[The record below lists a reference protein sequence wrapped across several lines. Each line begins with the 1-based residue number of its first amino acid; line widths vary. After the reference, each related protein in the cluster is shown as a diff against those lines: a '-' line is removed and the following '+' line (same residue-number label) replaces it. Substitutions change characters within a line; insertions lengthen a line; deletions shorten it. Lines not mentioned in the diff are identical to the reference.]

1 MSAYNISY
9 FNPALQQLVIWPD
22 NQVYYAVLS
31 IFGIMGA
38 LVLSR
43 AMSTKSNI
51 SALAGPAP
59 SSMVWGSAPEMFDA
73 ETGLEFQDQ
82 LMNAYGSA
90 CRVKGPFGANEL
102 WISDPRA
109 FQEILIKGYDDF
121 IEPHWFT
128 TWLKL
133 VFGPVV
139 ATVYGH
145 QHKVQRKF
153 STLAIFATLVE
164 NVKAEV
170 QADGDNDK
178 VVDIFKWVHLV
189 ALEIIG
195 QAGIGHSFGILEGN
209 VPDYLDAS
217 RDMFPLMMEMWYLL
231 PFITFLS
238 RLGPAFFRRIVVEL
252 TPHHPVQRMKSV
264 VDTMHETAVEIM
276 KRKRRAL
283 ESGTLDSEVAAGK
296 DIMTALLRQNLVVAP
311 QDQMTDE
318 EVLAQVKYAT
328 DVSFVDKDYMLTF
341 SFDSGL
347 TFAGHDTTSSAISRT
362 ISLLAEHQEVQ
373 DKLRDEIRQA
383 YHLYGKNLDYD
394 QLNSLSCL
402 DAVCRESL
410 RLYLPGTFIDRVA
423 TKDWNLPL
431 QYPVRSKDGRTVIT
445 NIHVAKGTTLHLSL
459 QAANK
464 DERTWGED
472 AGEFKP
478 DRWLTPLP
486 TSVTN
491 SRMPSIYS
499 STMTFSGGPRACPG
513 VKFSQLEMKIVLASL
528 VSSFKF
534 ELSKDTIKW
543 KAGGIVKPYAQYSD
557 GTTSHDPMMPIK
569 VTVLGGAE

>member
-1 MSAYNISY
+1 MWAYNISY
-9 FNPALQQLVIWPD
+9 FNPLLQQFAIWPN
-22 NQVYYAVLS
+22 NQVYYVVLS
-31 IFGIMGA
+31 ILGITGA
-38 LVLSR
+38 IVLSR
-43 AMSTKSNI
+43 AMSTESNI

-59 SSMVWGSAPEMFDA
+59 SSMVWGSTPEMFDA

-82 LMNAYGSA
+82 LMNTYGSA

-128 TWLKL
+128 TWMKL
-133 VFGPVV
+133 IFGPVV

-145 QHKVQRKF
+145 QHKVQRKVQL
-153 STLAIFATLVE
+153 SQLVE

-170 QADGDNDK
+170 QAGGDNDK

-189 ALEIIG
+189 ALEMIG

-209 VPDYLDAS
+209 VPDYLHAS
-217 RDMFPLMMEMWYLL
+217 RDMLWVLAYIHRSDPANLCGSSLMMEMWYLL

-238 RLGPAFFRRIVVEL
+238 RLGPAFFRRAVVEL
-252 TPHHPVQRMKSV
+252 TPHHPVQRMKNV
-264 VDTMHETAVEIM
+264 VDTMHKTVVEIM

-296 DIMTALLRQNLVVAP
+296 DIMTALLRQNLVVPP

-318 EVLAQVKYAT
+318 EVLAQVN
-328 DVSFVDKDYMLTF
+328 
-341 SFDSGL
+341 GL
-347 TFAGHDTTSSAISRT
+347 TFAGHDTTSHSSALSRT

-373 DKLRDEIRQA
+373 DKLRDEVHQA
-383 YHLYGKNLDYD
+383 YDLYGKNLDYD
-394 QLNSLSCL
+394 QLNSLSYL

-410 RLYLPGTFIDRVA
+410 RLYLPGTFIVRVA

-431 QYPVRSKDGRTVIT
+431 QYPVSSKDGRTMVT
-445 NIHVAKGTTLHLSL
+445 SIHVAKGTNLYLSL

-464 DERTWGED
+464 DAQTWGED
-472 AGEFKP
+472 AEDFKP
-478 DRWLTPLP
+478 DRWLMPLP

-491 SRMPSIYS
+491 SRMPGIYS
-499 STMTFSGGPRACPG
+499 SVMTFSGGPRACPG
-513 VKFSQLEMKIVLASL
+513 VKFSQLEMKIILASL

-534 ELSKDTIKW
+534 ELSKDAIKW
-543 KAGGIVKPYAQYSD
+543 KAGGIVKPYAQYLD
-557 GTTSHDPMMPIK
+557 GTTSDDPMMPMK
-569 VTVLGGAE
+569 VTVLGSTE